1 MFRIKQ
7 TKNKYSLDRL
17 AKKYYKK
24 LNPCAP
30 KRKTHTLENRIKE
43 QEKAETSCE
52 KKRFYQLLTQNH
64 CANLKKIIIGKPAVL
79 EAWYNRVESLVNRK
93 EILPLWEIKNG
104 KIKSTDFGNEILSLF
119 NYKGQRKSEY
129 TFYWL
134 FKELNILVC
143 PYCGTS
149 YLEFIDTPKPKL
161 RFHIDHFIPK
171 AMAPYLSLS
180 FYNLIPACNN
190 CNSGEKGEKFFRPST
205 HIHPYIHDFNQWAK
219 FTISAPIIS
228 NNLKS
233 FDIQIKAISHRKRIE
248 KAKKDL
254 NLEPIYKNFKNRV
267 IRLDEIKNEY
277 NETAKQSLLN
287 NGTYSGTIF
296 SNREE
301 VLAYIAKTT
310 DIPYNEEEARN
321 KCLGKMRLDLAKEFG
336 ILDP

>member
-1 MFRIKQ
+1 MFRIKK

-17 AKKYYKK
+17 AKKYYRE
-24 LNPCAP
+24 LNPCTP
-30 KRKTHTLENRIKE
+30 KRRASTLENKIKKK
-43 QEKAETSCE
+43 EKTESVIE
-52 KKRFYQLLTQNH
+52 KKRFYQLLTQNN

-79 EAWYNRVESLVNRK
+79 ETWYNRIESLVNCK

-104 KIKSTDFGNEILSLF
+104 KIESTDFGKEILCLF
-119 NYKGQRKSEY
+119 NYKGQRSGK

-161 RFHIDHFIPK
+161 RFNIDHFIPK

-180 FYNLIPACNN
+180 FYNLIPVCNN
-190 CNSGEKGEKFFRPST
+190 CNSGEKGEKLFRPST

-228 NNLKS
+228 NNLSS

-248 KAKKDL
+248 KTKKDL
-254 NLEPIYKNFKNRV
+254 NLESIYKNFKSRA
-267 IRLDEIKNEY
+267 IRLNELKNEY
-277 NETAKQSLLN
+277 NETAKQSLLDR
-287 NGTYSGTIF
+287 GTYNGAIF
-296 SNREE
+296 ASREE

-310 DIPYNEEEARN
+310 DIPYNDEEAKN
-321 KCLGKMRLDLAKEFG
+321 AILGKMNLDLAKEFG